1 MNPVIVSV
9 GTAVPPY
16 EIVQETSR
24 EFARHMFGE
33 VYRDIDRLLCV
44 FESAQIRSRRFCVP
58 IEWFGEPHRWD
69 EKNNLYIEN
78 AIRLA
83 IEAIERCL
91 HPHGLTPQ
99 DVDHLVFVSSTGI
112 CTPSI
117 DAHVFNRLQMRTDLK
132 RTPIW
137 GLGCAGGAVGL
148 ARGFDLAAA
157 CPNELIVVCAL
168 ELCGL
173 TFLHAD
179 RSKSN
184 LIATS
189 LFGDGA
195 AAVLVAGGKVAK
207 QRGWIGP
214 QVLGSQSTIWPD
226 TLDVMGWDVRDEGL
240 GVIFSRDIPSLVV
253 ANVRPEV
260 ERFFMRY
267 AISLPSLRRLTAHP
281 GGAKVLTAYEQALDL
296 PPDALRHSRDVLNDH
311 GNMSSCTVLF
321 VLERELR
328 EEHEPDEPG
337 LVMALGPG
345 FACEQVLLRW

>member
-1 MNPVIVSV
+1 MNPVIASV

-16 EIVQETSR
+16 EITQEATR
-24 EFARHMFGE
+24 EFARQMFAG
-33 VYRDIDRLLCV
+33 VYRDIDRLLGV
-44 FESAQIRSRRFCVP
+44 FESAQIESRRFCVP
-58 IEWFGEPHRWD
+58 LDWFGTSHTFTA
-69 EKNNLYIEN
+69 KNTLYIEN
-78 AIRLA
+78 AILLA
-83 IEAIERCL
+83 IESIQNALRPL
-91 HPHGLTPQ
+91 GLSPQ

-112 CTPSI
+112 STPSI
-117 DAHVFNRLQMRTDLK
+117 DAHVFNRLQMRSDLK

-137 GLGCAGGAVGL
+137 GLGCAGGAAGL

-157 CPNELIVVCAL
+157 HPEEIVVVVAL

-195 AAVLVAGGKVAK
+195 AAIVLLGSIAASHRKVKGAE
-207 QRGWIGP
+207 
-214 QVLGSQSTIWPD
+214 VLASQSTIWPD
-226 TLDVMGWDVRDEGL
+226 TLDIMGWDVNDEGL
-240 GVIFSRDIPSLVV
+240 GVIFSRDIPSLVE
-253 ANVRPEV
+253 ARIQPEV
-260 ERFFMRY
+260 ERLFSRCGVP
-267 AISLPSLRRLTAHP
+267 ISDLKRLTAHP
-281 GGAKVLTAYEQALDL
+281 GGSKVLTAYEQALGL
-296 PPDALRHSRDVLNDH
+296 PKEAFRHSRDVLRDH

-321 VLERELR
+321 VLERELQ
-328 EEHEPDEPG
+328 ETHETGEPG